1 MTSNDLESNT
11 LDAGLYMLIR
21 DATEQD
27 LEAITTIDAQISG
40 IEKNAYWMDAYAEY
54 QRHKDNRTFLVAIQ
68 NNQVQGFI
76 MGEVR
81 AWEFGSEPC
90 GWVFAIGILEDR
102 KLAGIG
108 SRLLDNLCRQ
118 FKQQGVNK
126 VRTMTAK
133 QDNELLSFFRSQG
146 MMAGPYLQLEKDLDD

>member
-54 QRHKDNRTFLVAIQ
+54 QRHKDNR
-68 NNQVQGFI
+68 
-76 MGEVR
+76 GEVR